1 MRIKPLYA
9 LRHRRTG
16 KLFGGQ
22 VEIDKH
28 FMLKLKEPA
37 HITKIS
43 KGAVLVFDCIEAA
56 QYVLDRRNRKLYESG
71 ENPEKFKKEIEIVRL
86 KIEKV

>member
-9 LRHRRTG
+9 LRHRKTG
-16 KLFGGQ
+16 KLFGGLL
-22 VEIDKH
+22 EIDKR

-43 KGAVLVFDCIEAA
+43 NGALLVFDCYEKAQAA
-56 QYVLDRRNRKLYESG
+56 LDRRNRKLYESG
-71 ENPEKFKKEIEIVRL
+71 ENSEKFKKEIEIVRL
-86 KIEKV
+86 RIEKA